1 MKQLGLFFLLLLSL
15 AWAAPIEEVEVRG
28 GDTVLQA
35 LARIA
40 LPFGV
45 GDEPGDLEAA
55 RKAVLDTGYF
65 KDARVRLEGN
75 KLIVEVVPNP
85 PVESVAVESK
95 VFPQATLVRFL
106 ETQFAIGPEV
116 TYNPKKA
123 REAADGLAQA
133 YRQQGFPFFPVV
145 GVKAEEGSKGIK
157 LSFGVEE
164 NPELKKVELGE
175 VSYVSRERLQAIFNS
190 VPQDGRF
197 DFQRY
202 MDAVNQANQLYNAA
216 GYRGSGVDNEQ
227 TQLQE
232 GTLKVALRELKIA
245 EIRAGD
251 LDVSSLG
258 LKAGDPFN
266 YDKLLDG
273 VNALSRQLERSIEP
287 QLELTP
293 TGVRITLRQGAER
306 YGPIKE
312 VRVEGNTAFPTQKL
326 LERIRLKPGDIYN
339 PALAQEDFGR
349 ILALYREAGY
359 ELVAQPQIRFQDGV
373 YTQIIQE
380 IRIEGYEINAGEN
393 PRTQRET
400 ILRYL
405 PQPGSLY
412 SVPALRSGLTSIVR
426 SGILAEPPQVSLKQ
440 GSAPEKVVVVLGL
453 KEARTLQFL
462 PSLGWSSLE
471 GWSGSLRLA
480 DTNLWGL
487 LHNGSLDLSFG
498 QNDAGDPLSF
508 SLSYQIPWLY
518 ADFADFKEVNTS
530 VGISIYTVPSPNNPL
545 LDANNSKTYWEFT
558 ERKTGFRIGISRP
571 LSKDLQNLRLG
582 LGLRYEYVIPKLET
596 GNAPQSCD
604 DPNASSSNCTNLSE
618 DEARALLEKPY
629 GTFRLEGSA
638 SYSQINNPRFPT
650 QGYSADLQSAFG
662 ISTTQ
667 GESAKT
673 FVPFSITGK
682 TYFALDDVGRQVL
695 ALRLSTG
702 IVLGNPPESQ
712 RFYLGGAVDDVSTL
726 RGYDPRTLGGIYLVS
741 GGLEYRYDFG
751 LSPGG
756 GTNIYAVAFTDFGSA
771 WNPGDA
777 FGLKLGY
784 GLGLVVELD
793 VLGALLP
800 PFRVEYGFSPD
811 NPGGKFYFRFGS
823 WF

>member
-1 MKQLGLFFLLLLSL
+1 MKRLGLFLLLLLGL
-15 AWAAPIEEVEVRG
+15 ALAAPIEEVEVRG

-65 KDARVRLEGN
+65 KDAKVRLEGN

-85 PVESVAVESK
+85 PVESVVVESK
-95 VFPQATLVRFL
+95 VFPQATLVRYL

-116 TYNPKKA
+116 TYNAKKA

-133 YRQQGFPFFPVV
+133 YRQQGFPFFPVIN
-145 GVKAEEGSKGIK
+145 VKAEEGSKGVK
-157 LSFGVEE
+157 LTFSVEE
-164 NPELKKVELGE
+164 NPELKKVEVGE
-175 VSYVSRERLQAIFNS
+175 ATYVPRDRLQALFNS

-197 DFQRY
+197 DVQRY
-202 MDAVNQANQLYNAA
+202 MEAVNQANQLYNAA
-216 GYRGSGVDNEQ
+216 GYRGSGVDTEQ
-227 TQLQE
+227 TQLQD
-232 GTLKVALRELKIA
+232 GTLKVALRELKVA
-245 EIRAGD
+245 EIRAEGLEVGD
-251 LDVSSLG
+251 LG

-266 YDKLLDG
+266 YDKLLDS
-273 VNALSRQLERSIEP
+273 VNALSRRLERNIEP

-293 TGVRITLRQGAER
+293 AGVRITLKQGAER
-306 YGPIKE
+306 YGPITE
-312 VRVEGNTAFPTQKL
+312 VRVEGNTAFPKERL

-349 ILALYREAGY
+349 ILSLYREAGY
-359 ELVAQPQIRFQDGV
+359 EIVAQPQIRFQDGV
-373 YTQIIQE
+373 YTQTIQE

-412 SVPALRSGLTSIVR
+412 SVAALRSGLTSIVR
-426 SGILAEPPQVSLKQ
+426 SGILAEPPQVNLKQ
-440 GSAPEKVVVVLGL
+440 GSAPDKVIVTLGL
-453 KEARTLQFL
+453 KEARTLQLL
-462 PSLGWSSLE
+462 PTLGWSSIE
-471 GWSGSLRLA
+471 GWSGSLRVS

-487 LHNGSLDLSFG
+487 LHNGSLELSFG
-498 QNDAGDPLSF
+498 QNDAGDPVSF
-508 SLSYQIPWLY
+508 SVSYQIPWLY
-518 ADFADFKEVNTS
+518 ADFADFKEVSTS
-530 VGISIYTVPSPNNPL
+530 VGLSVYTVPSPNNPL
-545 LDANNSKTYWEFT
+545 LDANDNKTNWEFT
-558 ERKTGFRIGISRP
+558 ERKTGFRIGLSRP
-571 LSKDLQNLRLG
+571 LSKDLPNLRLG
-582 LGLRYEYVIPKLET
+582 LGLRYEYVVPKLET
-596 GNAPQSCD
+596 GNAPKPCS
-604 DPNASSSNCTNLSE
+604 DPDAPDNCTDLSE

-629 GTFRLEGSA
+629 GTFRLEGNA
-638 SYSQINNPRFPT
+638 SYGQVNNPRFPT
-650 QGYSADLQSAFG
+650 QGFSTDLQTAFG
-662 ISTTQ
+662 ITTTQ

-682 TYFALDDVGRQVL
+682 TYFGLDDVGRQAI
-695 ALRLSTG
+695 ALRLSAG
-702 IVLGNPPESQ
+702 VVLGNPPESQ
-712 RFYLGGAVDDVSTL
+712 RFFLGGAVDDVSTL
-726 RGYDPRTLGGIYLVS
+726 RGYDPRTLSGIYLLS
-741 GGLEYRYDFG
+741 GGVEYRYDFG
-751 LSPGG
+751 LSPSGA

-771 WNPGDA
+771 WGPSEP

-784 GLGLVVELD
+784 GLGVVVELD

-800 PFRVEYGFSPD
+800 PFRVEYGFSPE